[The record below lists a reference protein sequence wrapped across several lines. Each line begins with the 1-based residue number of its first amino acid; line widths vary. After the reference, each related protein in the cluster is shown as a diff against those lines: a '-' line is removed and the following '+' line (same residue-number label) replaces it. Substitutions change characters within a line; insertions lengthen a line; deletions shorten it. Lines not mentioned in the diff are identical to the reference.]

1 MNGTMDGNAWTG
13 SVENI
18 YSQVAN
24 SWDKAKQ
31 EMGTVN
37 LLVTGKTG
45 SGKSTLINAVFRKE
59 MARAGIGRPVTQET
73 KLYEDPDLPLRIY
86 DTKGLELGSST
97 QAETMAGIRELIR
110 EKWKTRDENQ
120 FIHAIWYCVNCGTNR
135 VEEKELEWINSLCA
149 MGEAGVPVIVVLT
162 QVFRKKVAK
171 ELEEVIDRELA
182 GKPFYE
188 GCFPLLAVADEED
201 PEKHPAFGLN
211 DLVEKTYL
219 VIPNSRKA
227 AFVNAQGVS
236 IDAKAEAARKYIKGY
251 ILSSFGTGFAPLPLS
266 DAPLLIANE
275 IAMCTHMTA
284 IFGIALDEKLIA
296 SIVTAL
302 VGVSAATIGGKT
314 AVSGIMKLIP
324 GPGTILGG
332 IVSGMT
338 AATLTAALGQVYIA
352 VLEQIAR
359 GQLKKEDLNSET
371 FKDQLRQMM
380 KAEMDRKAKP
390 KTAEK

>member
-1 MNGTMDGNAWTG
+1 M
-13 SVENI
+13 ENI
-18 YSQVAN
+18 YSQVA
-24 SWDKAKQ
+24 STWDKAKR

-45 SGKSTLINAVFRKE
+45 SGKSTLVNAVFRKE
-59 MARAGIGRPVTQET
+59 MARAGIGRPVTQEM

-86 DTKGLELGSST
+86 DTKGLELGSNT
-97 QAETMAGIRELIR
+97 QKDTMSGIRELIR
-110 EKWKTRDENQ
+110 EKWKTRDEDQ
-120 FIHAIWYCVNCGTNR
+120 FIHAVWYCVNCGSNR
-135 VEEKELEWINSLCA
+135 VEEKELEWINSLCT

-162 QVFRKKVAK
+162 QTFRKTVAEK
-171 ELEEVIDRELA
+171 LEEVINQELA
-182 GKPFYE
+182 GRPFYE
-188 GCFPLLAVADEED
+188 GCFSLLAAADEED

-211 DLVEKTYL
+211 DLVEKTYN

-236 IDAKAEAARKYIKGY
+236 IEAKVEAARKYMKGY
-251 ILSSFGTGFAPLPLS
+251 IFSSFGAVFMPIPLS

-275 IAMCTHMTA
+275 IAMCTHMTV

-296 SIVTAL
+296 GIVTAL

-314 AVSGIMKLIP
+314 VVSGILKLIP

-332 IVSGMT
+332 IVSGIT
-338 AATLTAALGQVYIA
+338 AATLTTTLGEAYIK

-359 GQLKKEDLNSET
+359 GQLKKEDLSSDA

-380 KAEMDRKAKP
+380 KAQLDRAAK
-390 KTAEK
+390 